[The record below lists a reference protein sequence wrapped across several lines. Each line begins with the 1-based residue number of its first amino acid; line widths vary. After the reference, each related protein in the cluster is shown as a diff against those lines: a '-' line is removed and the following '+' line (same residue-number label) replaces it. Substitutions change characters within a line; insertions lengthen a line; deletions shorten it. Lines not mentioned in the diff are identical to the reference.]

1 MEEIIEQV
9 EVKSTKYVLLSV
21 DAYSVLNHK
30 ISEAMGFDIGE
41 PTERYAPVV
50 PMLAKVNVQ
59 FAEVGEVGEDVN
71 ETFDTTPVM
80 PITATVQERCSEL
93 LQGYELIESY
103 VPYVENVQL

>member
-1 MEEIIEQV
+1 MEEIIEIV

-21 DAYSVLNHK
+21 TEYEMLNHQ

-41 PTERYAPVV
+41 PTERYVPVI

-59 FAEVGEVGEDVN
+59 YTGDGEDMV
-71 ETFDTTPVM
+71 ETYDTIPVM
-80 PITATVQERCSEL
+80 TITATVQERFPQL
-93 LQGYELIESY
+93 LEGYELIESY